1 MVIALRNVPNT
12 IRPEH
17 EVGFL
22 LAVVLLLAALSP
34 VGMVFLAPTIAI
46 GLGGEGAFPLVAA
59 DQGGCVVAPA
69 YQPPCPSLDSTVGRS
84 R

>member
-1 MVIALRNVPNT
+1 MVIALRSAPST
-12 IRPEH
+12 IHPEQGA
-17 EVGFL
+17 GFL
-22 LAVVLLLAALSP
+22 LMVVLLLAVLSP

-46 GLGGEGAFPLVAA
+46 GLGGAGPLAVA

-69 YQPPCPSLDSTVGRS
+69 YEPPCPSLDSTVGRS

>member
-1 MVIALRNVPNT
+1 MVIALRSAPNT
-12 IRPEH
+12 MRPEH
-17 EVGFL
+17 GVGL
-22 LAVVLLLAALSP
+22 LLTVVLLLAALSP

-46 GLGGEGAFPLVAA
+46 GLGAEGLLVVA

-69 YQPPCPSLDSTVGRS
+69 YEPPCPSLDSTVGRS